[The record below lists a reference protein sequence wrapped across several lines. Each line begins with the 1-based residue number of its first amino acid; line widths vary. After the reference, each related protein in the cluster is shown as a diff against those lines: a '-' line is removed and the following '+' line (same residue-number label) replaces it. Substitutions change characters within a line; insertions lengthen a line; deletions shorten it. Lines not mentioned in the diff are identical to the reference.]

1 MKKNSLV
8 IIGARG
14 SGKEVLLTINDCN
27 KKSKKYEVLGFI
39 DDSEKLWGR
48 TINGKKVL
56 GGISWLLEKYSKIN
70 CVVCI
75 GDPLIRKN
83 VIEKLKKNKFI
94 FPTIIHPSVIK
105 SEFSKIGKGVII
117 QAGCIINPDSKIE
130 DHVLINMDCTIAHD
144 SVLKEFSTLQ
154 PGVRINGDNVIEKG
168 NYIGTGTVTK
178 DNVNIGEWC
187 VIGAGTI
194 VIEDVKSFSLV
205 VGNPGKVKRNIKR
218 KRPKL

>member
-1 MKKNSLV
+1 MLPRSFWHHNWRSWNQWN
-8 IIGARG
+8 RFQ
-14 SGKEVLLTINDCN
+14 D
-27 KKSKKYEVLGFI
+27 FW
-39 DDSEKLWGR
+39 KL
-48 TINGKKVL
+48 N
-56 GGISWLLEKYSKIN
+56 
-70 CVVCI
+70 
-75 GDPLIRKN
+75 
-83 VIEKLKKNKFI
+83 KNKFI

-117 QAGCIINPDSKIE
+117 QAGCIINPDTKIE
-130 DHVLINMDCTIAHD
+130 DYVLINIHSTVGHD

-154 PGVRINGDNVIEKG
+154 PGVRINGVNVIEKG